1 MSLPVIVVISKI
13 NILLLNFFCNCG
25 NNRPRMYTTKSFLFH
40 LEVLI
45 GTEARGD
52 SCVTWKRPNGMLGT
66 LQINYFPLY
75 QDRVSSRLTNTNV
88 FQPRGI

>member
-13 NILLLNFFCNCG
+13 NILRLNFFCNCE
-25 NNRPRMYTTKSFLFH
+25 NNRPLMYTTKNSFLFH

-45 GTEARGD
+45 GTDARGD
-52 SCVTWKRPNGMLGT
+52 SCVTCKRPNGMLGT

-75 QDRVSSRLTNTNV
+75 QDRDLLFTDKYQRFS
-88 FQPRGI
+88 